1 MTDINK
7 MKINELKATA
17 RELKIKG
24 WWDMKKVEL
33 IEAIQI
39 NQPETETS
47 PEASEE
53 TVKEETTVITEET
66 EKDDTD
72 EPEKPETTSK
82 KKHRGN
88 LIEYNGKSQ
97 NLESWAK
104 ELGFRPQ
111 TLYGRIYVSGWT
123 VERAFT
129 TPSKGK
135 KVTTDES

>member
-24 WWDMKKVEL
+24 WWNMKKAEL

-39 NQPETETS
+39 NRPETS
-47 PEASEE
+47 QEASEE
-53 TVKEETTVITEET
+53 SVKEETTVITEET
-66 EKDDTD
+66 EKDDTV

-88 LIEYNGKSQ
+88 LIKYNGKSQ

-129 TPSKGK
+129 TPPKGK
-135 KVTTDES
+135 KVIADES